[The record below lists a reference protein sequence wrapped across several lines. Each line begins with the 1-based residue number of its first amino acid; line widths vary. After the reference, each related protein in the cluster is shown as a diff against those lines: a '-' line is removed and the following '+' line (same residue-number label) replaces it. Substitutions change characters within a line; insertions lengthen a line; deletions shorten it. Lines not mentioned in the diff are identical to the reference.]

1 MSGEQRGTEHWIYGN
16 GSVILNIPDTRIT
29 APAIEDQA
37 DNITETIVNPQQALT
52 GYDPFNERVTAM
64 LWRAQQDRDREL
76 RAIHNWAKLVRRAQR
91 VRRLRRFAG
100 QLMNH
105 VRQWQN
111 LNWKRYDLHSVGT
124 YVTDAVGATEFVATK
139 CSWLA
144 RCCRCLDTCNKCIE
158 LVQLGIGI
166 LKIIFY
172 VAASAAVVEKAIV
185 IYGYLKNEEDLE
197 GRALPGPT
205 VPTRSPGNPPT
216 EL

>member
-1 MSGEQRGTEHWIYGN
+1 
-16 GSVILNIPDTRIT
+16 
-29 APAIEDQA
+29 
-37 DNITETIVNPQQALT
+37 
-52 GYDPFNERVTAM
+52 
-64 LWRAQQDRDREL
+64 
-76 RAIHNWAKLVRRAQR
+76 
-91 VRRLRRFAG
+91 
-100 QLMNH
+100 MNH